1 MNNKNQIHLKIPD
14 VITPQKIQMRLRTN
28 LIGHDI
34 HHFQMLESTNNY
46 LKEEAGKGAQDGLV
60 VITEVQR
67 SGKGRMGRLW
77 LSPPGGVWL
86 SILLRPKISPA
97 HAPKITL
104 MAGVAVAKTIKE
116 LFGLEPKLKWPNDV
130 LINDRKVCGILTEM
144 SADQNN
150 IDFIVVGIGIN
161 ANVNLSEFPNKLKGL
176 VTSLLDETG
185 NDIQRVDFIVRLLEQ
200 FDELYLKFKKQMFG
214 STMQSWKQYSDT
226 LGRSVEIATETDI
239 IHGQALDLGSN
250 GELIIMR
257 ENGKK
262 EHIIAGDCIYLRR
275 S

>member
-1 MNNKNQIHLKIPD
+1 MNEFHLKIPD
-14 VITPQKIQMRLRTN
+14 VVTPQKIQTRLKTN

-34 HHFQMLESTNNY
+34 HHFPLLESTNNY

-77 LSPPGGVWL
+77 ISPPGGIWL
-86 SILLRPKISPA
+86 SILLRPKIPPV

-116 LFGLEPKLKWPNDV
+116 LFELEPKLKWPNDV
-130 LINDRKVCGILTEM
+130 FIKGRKICGILTEM

-161 ANVNLSEFPNKLKGL
+161 ANVKLSDFPDKLQGL

-185 NDIQRVDFIVRLLEQ
+185 NEILRVDFIVRLLEQ

-239 IHGQALDLGSN
+239 IYGQALDLGSN
-250 GELIIMR
+250 GELIVMR

-262 EHIIAGDCIYLRR
+262 EHVIAGDCIYLR
-275 S
+275 